1 MPESQT
7 HEATQMN
14 PEERTSQVVTTELA
28 PHEEFRLSL
37 LASPMYDPADVEE
50 YLGFRAHVSAE
61 ISAGDKT
68 LLLVDLRD
76 REPDE
81 SGKRDVAGHSVFA
94 DMLLIGK
101 EDWQG
106 GFEHSKGFVG
116 IRKGEVVDFGRANNR
131 IARRFDFEDGQVSRK
146 HFTVTLPEDGT
157 EVILTD
163 NDSLNKTTVTHSTGA
178 VYAERTVAAANRL
191 KRQHGDQFHEADALA
206 PYGYFGPAPILGRK
220 SPQIAGGVYV
230 GGGSREAIH
239 VDETDPRTQAVYEI
253 LIQKRTFGNLLHKA
267 GIRRNSEGYNKN
279 TLEDVLATVT
289 NVMPYDTEDEVV
301 GQLSQQYR
309 DQFVSLGEYIEK
321 GKGVCRHQGLL
332 AAYLVERLIADG
344 KLTGSVKVER
354 NTVPDKGGTHA
365 WATYVDERGK
375 ETVIDPA
382 QGFLGSK
389 KEASK
394 QNFRW
399 NYYLPVN

>member
-1 MPESQT
+1 MPKTYET
-7 HEATQMN
+7 TQMN

-28 PHEEFRLSL
+28 PHEAFSLSL
-37 LASPMYDPADVEE
+37 LASPMYDPADVED

-61 ISAGDKT
+61 VSAGDKT

-81 SGKRDVAGHSVFA
+81 LGKRDVAGHSVFA
-94 DMLLIGK
+94 DLILIGK
-101 EDWQG
+101 EDWKG
-106 GFEHSKGFVG
+106 GFEHSRGFVG
-116 IRKGEVVDFGRANNR
+116 IRRGEVVDFGRANNR
-131 IARRFDFEDGQVSRK
+131 IAKRFDFTKGNVSRS
-146 HFTVTLPEDGT
+146 HFTVTLLEDGS
-157 EVILTD
+157 EIVVTD
-163 NDSLNKTTVTHSTGA
+163 NGSLNKTTVTHSTEA
-178 VYAERTVAAANRL
+178 VYAGRTVSAAERI
-191 KRQHGDQFHEADALA
+191 KRQHGDQFQEADLLA
-206 PYGYFGPAPILGRK
+206 PYGYFGEAPILGRK
-220 SPQIAGGVYV
+220 SSHIAGGVYV

-239 VDETDPRTQAVYEI
+239 VDDTDPRIQAVYDT
-253 LIQKRTFGNLLHKA
+253 LNRKRTIGNLLHKA
-267 GIRRNSEGYNKN
+267 GVRRNSKVYNKK

-289 NVMPYDTEDEVV
+289 AVMPYDTEDEVV
-301 GQLSQQYR
+301 GQLSRRYR

-365 WATYVDERGK
+365 WATYVDDRGY